1 MCYSLGMHADRA
13 AAWHLG
19 SLHAFCRMPHVMWQP
34 ESMTW
39 RPGSCEAWAY
49 AQVAALA
56 VRRLSIH
63 CLVSHGR
70 MRRWLLA
77 SITALGVLSA
87 VAFSASYQMV
97 ARFANK
103 NVVALGL
110 GCAGCGLI
118 VLGLEL
124 ALGAL
129 PMRVRVRN
137 IWLLELTAGAH
148 WVACSAQCSHRLA
161 AVIGALVYVATLKLE
176 RLANADLHRST
187 ALHTGV
193 MG

>member
-1 MCYSLGMHADRA
+1 MTGRAHVAHISDLKMHADRA
-13 AAWHLG
+13 AVWHLG
-19 SLHAFCRMPHVMWQP
+19 SLHAVCRMPHVMWQP
-34 ESMTW
+34 EAMTW
-39 RPGSCEAWAY
+39 HSSSPATPHPG
-49 AQVAALA
+49 
-56 VRRLSIH
+56 
-63 CLVSHGR
+63 LVNHGR

-129 PMRVRVRN
+129 PLRERARN
-137 IWLLELTAGAH
+137 VWLLELTAGARRAAH
-148 WVACSAQCSHRLA
+148 CSALCQQMPA
-161 AVIGALVYVATLKLE
+161 AA
-176 RLANADLHRST
+176 
-187 ALHTGV
+187 TGV
-193 MG
+193 PCVWQRWTLTDWQVLLA